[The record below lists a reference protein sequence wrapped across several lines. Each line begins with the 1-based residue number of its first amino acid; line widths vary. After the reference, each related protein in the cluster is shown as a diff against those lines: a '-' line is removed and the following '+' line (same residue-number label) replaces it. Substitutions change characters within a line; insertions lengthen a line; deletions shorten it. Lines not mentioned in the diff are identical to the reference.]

1 MSKKKDKSLEA
12 RSKKPQICLDP
23 RQTSNRSTQRIFTH
37 TDSEIITDIL
47 MMMIN
52 WNDFKPH
59 WDIIIFW
66 RRLNPVS
73 TTWGKS

>member
-1 MSKKKDKSLEA
+1 MTIFNLFRCVLPFRFPVLAKIDGNVISKKKDKSLEA
-12 RSKKPQICLDP
+12 RSEKPQICLDP

-52 WNDFKPH
+52 
-59 WDIIIFW
+59 
-66 RRLNPVS
+66 
-73 TTWGKS
+73 